1 MRDLIERLRESVQ
14 NNDCEGC
21 GDAADELAT
30 LKARLAE
37 CKDDLVVAM
46 RERNDAEARLAAA
59 ERDAERWREFV
70 KRSPLIAASC
80 VAALDAARADGAG
93 ESTRTCKSCGF
104 VAKSD
109 GWLNCPRCTAA
120 ATPPAG
126 VK

>member
-1 MRDLIERLRESVQ
+1 MRDLIERLRESAQ

-30 LKARLAE
+30 LKTRLAE

-80 VAALDAARADGAG
+80 VAALDAARADGAENG
-93 ESTRTCKSCGF
+93 NG
-104 VAKSD
+104 
-109 GWLNCPRCTAA
+109 
-120 ATPPAG
+120 
-126 VK
+126 